1 MGKEGESEGV
11 EEGVG
16 VGGKK
21 GRKEEKGK
29 GKASIFFTRPLWVRS
44 QESFTGNGG
53 CTREMLLRIWVL
65 LTQVVLLCKM
75 CHSLQ

>member
-1 MGKEGESEGV
+1 MGKEGGSEGV

-16 VGGKK
+16 GEGKK
-21 GRKEEKGK
+21 GRKEEK
-29 GKASIFFTRPLWVRS
+29 ASIFFNKPLWVRS

-53 CTREMLLRIWVL
+53 CTGEILLRIWVL